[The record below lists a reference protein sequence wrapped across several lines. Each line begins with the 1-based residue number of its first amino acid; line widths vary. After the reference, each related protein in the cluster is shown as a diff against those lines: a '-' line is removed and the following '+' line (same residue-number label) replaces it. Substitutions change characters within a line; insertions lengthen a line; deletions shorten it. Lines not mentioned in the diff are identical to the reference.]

1 MLDEFADLDKDCG
14 RVHNVHGMRI
24 ISKRRLREFWERHP
38 DAPTSL
44 ETWFKVAQRAD
55 WADFS
60 AVRETFGNVS
70 GVPLKSGVTAIVFNV
85 GGNKYRLVAR
95 IEYRFHVVYVKMV
108 LTHSQYDTDKWKAEL
123 CRE

>member
-1 MLDEFADLDKDCG
+1 M
-14 RVHNVHGMRI
+14 RV

-38 DAPTSL
+38 DAKNSL
-44 ETWFKVAQRAD
+44 GTWFRAAEHAE

-60 AVRETFGNVS
+60 DVRRTFGNVS
-70 GVPLKSGVTAIVFNV
+70 GVPLDCGITAIVFNV
-85 GGNKYRLVAR
+85 AGNKYRLVTR
-95 IEYRFHVVYVKMV
+95 VEYRFHVVYVKMV